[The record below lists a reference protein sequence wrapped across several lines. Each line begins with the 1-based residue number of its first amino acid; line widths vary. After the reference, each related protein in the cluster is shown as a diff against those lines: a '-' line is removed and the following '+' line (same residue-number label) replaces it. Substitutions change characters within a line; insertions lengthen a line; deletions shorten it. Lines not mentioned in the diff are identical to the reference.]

1 MAALRLGVLA
11 SGRGSDLQSLLDA
24 SAKGLI
30 KSKVVLVISDK
41 RDAKALDRARNNK
54 IPALAVEAPTGLHVP
69 ERRRKHEEAILQAL
83 REHDVSLVVL
93 AGYMRIISPFLIKE
107 YPNRIVNIHPAL
119 LPSFPGAHG
128 QKQALDYGVR
138 ITGCTTHFVDEFVD
152 HGVNILQAAV
162 AVKAEDTEETLS
174 KRILDAE
181 HQILPRTIQLLEEG
195 RVKVE
200 GRTAKIDAID
210 TWTTKLPRLPDTFY
224 GPGY

>member
-30 KSKVVLVISDK
+30 KSNVVLVISDK
-41 RDAKALDRARNNK
+41 KDAKALDRARTNK
-54 IPALAVEAPTGLHVP
+54 IPAVALEPPTGLPVP
-69 ERRRKHEEAILQAL
+69 ERRRKHEEAILKVL
-83 REHDVSLVVL
+83 REHDVSLIVL

-107 YPNRIVNIHPAL
+107 FPNRIVNIHPAL

-138 ITGCTTHFVDEFVD
+138 IAGCTTHFVDEFVD
-152 HGVNILQAAV
+152 HGANILQAAV
-162 AVKAEDTEETLS
+162 AVKPDDTEEILS

-195 RVKVE
+195 RVRVE
-200 GRTAKIDAID
+200 GRTATIDGSD